1 MTLKFKYNN
10 GGSKFKERRDCVIR
24 SIAIATNQDYMKI
37 LNDFKSL
44 MKEPPYKGVPKKIY
58 KKYLKDIKWRWVPTM
73 FIGSGCKVHMN
84 EKELPKGTL
93 ILSTSRHLTCV
104 IDHVINDTYDPSREG
119 KRCVYGYWL
128 KD

>member
-1 MTLKFKYNN
+1 MKFKYNN

-58 KKYLKDIKWRWVPTM
+58 KKYLKDIKWRWDFPHTSDM
-73 FIGSGCKVHMN
+73 RQPRIYKRQQY
-84 EKELPKGTL
+84 LPIKL
-93 ILSTSRHLTCV
+93 IYYHPGIV
-104 IDHVINDTYDPSREG
+104 IR
-119 KRCVYGYWL
+119 
-128 KD
+128 KDYQS